1 MVVVGVSLQSF
12 FLFPPLRCS
21 NPTSTKLCPTLK
33 AHIRHIYSGI
43 VIRSSIVKFV
53 LYFTLFFLFF
63 LFSPKNDLEVLETQ
77 IYNYEETYLTESPH
91 GNVVRGWGPRPPDE
105 NANEVK
111 DSERSVQIRHKK

>member
-53 LYFTLFFLFF
+53 LYFTLFFPFLSFF
-63 LFSPKNDLEVLETQ
+63 PQE
-77 IYNYEETYLTESPH
+77 
-91 GNVVRGWGPRPPDE
+91 
-105 NANEVK
+105 
-111 DSERSVQIRHKK
+111 